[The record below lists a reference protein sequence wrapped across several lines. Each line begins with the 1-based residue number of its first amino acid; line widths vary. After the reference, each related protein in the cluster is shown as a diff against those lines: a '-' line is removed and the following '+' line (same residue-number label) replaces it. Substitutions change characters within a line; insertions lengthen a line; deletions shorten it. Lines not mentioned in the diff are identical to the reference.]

1 MVRRPPQIGGHR
13 HKNIWAG
20 VDYLK
25 PTPNL
30 EGYSWCVQELV
41 LLQGGKGTFRN
52 SKDSGRGKVEPWV
65 WHSCKDSVPSGLG
78 LQFWINPQ
86 KDFHW
91 FTKTPFFD
99 PKLHF
104 WSSVFSSN
112 KEGFGEIQCV
122 ENIFSLENNLTFQVF
137 FLKGLDW
144 NSNFLKVLR
153 TKISDYEVFIHEN
166 LPIFESI
173 VVHFYKTTKNFL

>member
-1 MVRRPPQIGGHR
+1 MITLKFCQLPKIAELKYFSLGKGVKNIPFMYKMFFMVRRPPQIGGHG

-52 SKDSGRGKVEPWV
+52 SKDSGRGKVEPWD

-104 WSSVFSSN
+104 L
-112 KEGFGEIQCV
+112 IQCV
-122 ENIFSLENNLTFQVF
+122 FV
-137 FLKGLDW
+137 
-144 NSNFLKVLR
+144 
-153 TKISDYEVFIHEN
+153 
-166 LPIFESI
+166 
-173 VVHFYKTTKNFL
+173 